1 MLDLVMWTKNGA
13 ETLQRVLDRINKV
26 IPKECVARRFIVD
39 DKSVDDTRYIALVS
53 GWDVLH
59 NQGSGISDGANTAL
73 RKVETQYFASFEQD
87 LFLAEDWFRKVTSHL
102 QEGKTAVASGMR
114 FADKPAGVR
123 KLQQYV
129 AKKYRG
135 EGELSSWLK
144 GRQSAAFTLGKT
156 YDNTV
161 YNTEV
166 LRQLGGFP
174 GLPVGGET
182 VLAHKVEEA
191 GYRWAVD
198 YGVQSVHL
206 RKGLSQ
212 ELEHQCWYA
221 SQLAEI
227 RRRVKLPPVTGTDVL
242 TRFVM
247 SPFTGLFMAVKT
259 REPSVA
265 YVHPLIRLYYLKG
278 MLQNEVC

>member
-1 MLDLVMWTKNGA
+1 MLTLVMWTKNGA

-26 IPKECVARRFIVD
+26 IPKDSVLCRFIVD
-39 DKSVDDTRYIALVS
+39 DKSVDHTRFIALCC

-59 NQGSGISDGANTAL
+59 NKGSRISDGANTAL
-73 RKVETQYFASFEQD
+73 RNVETSYFASFEQD
-87 LFLAEDWFRKVTSHL
+87 LFLAEDWFRKVVPL
-102 QEGKTAVASGMR
+102 VRDGKAAIASGMR

-123 KLQQYV
+123 KIEQYV

-144 GRQSAAFTLGKT
+144 SRESAAFTLGKT

-174 GLPVGGET
+174 DLPVGGET

-198 YGVQSVHL
+198 YSVQSVHL
-206 RKGLSQ
+206 REGLSQ
-212 ELEHQCWYA
+212 ELQHQCWYA
-221 SQLAEI
+221 SQLPEL
-227 RRRVKLPPVTGTDVL
+227 RRQVKLPPVTEASVFY
-242 TRFVM
+242 RFLM

-278 MLQNEVC
+278 MLKQ